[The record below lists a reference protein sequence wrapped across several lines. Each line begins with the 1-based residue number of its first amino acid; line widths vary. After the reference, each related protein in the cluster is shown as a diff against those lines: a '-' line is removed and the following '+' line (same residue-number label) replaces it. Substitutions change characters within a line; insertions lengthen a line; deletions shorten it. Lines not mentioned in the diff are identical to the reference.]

1 MIANERGFTLV
12 ELLIGAMIISIM
24 GAFAA
29 PQFGSTLR
37 AYRLNGATKVI
48 WGDLH
53 KARLMA
59 IKENRT
65 IKVEFPS
72 GAYEIKRGTDEVVFR
87 RDLTNDFPGITVSIS
102 GGTISFGGTGT
113 AGGGSKTVQVQ
124 NATGS

>member
-37 AYRLNGATKVI
+37 AYRLNGARQVI

-53 KARLMA
+53 KTRLMA

-65 IKVEFPS
+65 IRVDFTS
-72 GAYEIKRGTDEVVFR
+72 SAYKIVRVDTDEAVFQR
-87 RDLTNDFPGITVSIS
+87 NLTTDFPGITTSIQNN
-102 GGTISFGGTGT
+102 TISFGST
-113 AGGGSKTVQVQ
+113 
-124 NATGS
+124 